1 MMGCTG
7 ISPTTLMGG
16 GGSSVGE
23 VSTVEVVKER
33 ERRSMAFA
41 TSKSTPPESI
51 SLQLKGVVWRK
62 KTSMTIKI
70 TYLPPEITMK
80 IMCILAAYGTS

>member
-1 MMGCTG
+1 VHGDLTND
-7 ISPTTLMGG
+7 PNGG

-33 ERRSMAFA
+33 ERRSMEFG

-51 SLQLKGVVWRK
+51 SLQPKGVVWRK

-70 TYLPPEITMK
+70 TYLPPEIMMK
-80 IMCILAAYGTS
+80 IICILAAYGTS